1 MPYDYPSWSGLG
13 VAVIPDRAFGDVT
26 RSAPVNIADT
36 LQLPTAII
44 SPIVATASAPTPS
57 QVVTGTPGANMGVVS
72 TTAPA
77 TPDQISIGG
86 VAIDFANPVTWVF
99 LGAGALAVIV
109 PKSTGMKVGL
119 LAAIAFAYYEVGTMS
134 SF

>member
-57 QVVTGTPGANMGVVS
+57 QVVTGTPGANMPLNAWG
-72 TTAPA
+72 APCA
-77 TPDQISIGG
+77 PLPAYCSPILLGG
-86 VAIDFANPVTWVF
+86 A
-99 LGAGALAVIV
+99 ALAIL
-109 PKSTGMKVGL
+109 L
-119 LAAIAFAYYEVGTMS
+119 LAPGQMKLAAAIPAALFFVGPCLVNTGCPGTAD
-134 SF
+134 